1 MSESN
6 RFVILFASI
15 NIRKEK
21 FPCSLCANM
30 RRGALN
36 TAAVELNCNKV
47 ALGHHFDDTVETL
60 MMNLFIEGR
69 FGCFSPVT
77 YLDRIGVTVIR
88 PLIYCPEKEIIG
100 FIMLGHVRTDMP
112 FSAILGKIEE
122 YRFDVSKTQTL
133 YDSLPVFDSQK
144 IDGIMG
150 VVDMLVT
157 CLVSENILYTKHNE
171 SYEAVRKYIYN
182 NYDKKLTARDIA
194 HNVHMSK
201 TTLYKTVKTFTGYSI
216 NEFLNLVRIEKSKEL
231 LVGTDIP
238 IENIAK
244 KLGFSSITYYTR
256 LFKKAVGVP
265 PSVYR
270 KNGKYELKDFS
281 VRKERLNDDK

>member
-1 MSESN
+1 MILEYDIQRLEKKINDFYNATGVSVSVLNDGYSVLCSKKNNNPYCRSIQSKSCCMSECIDFSCN
-6 RFVILFASI
+6 ILAECKKSKRPC
-15 NIRKEK
+15 IRVCHAGLME
-21 FPCSLCANM
+21 M
-30 RRGALN
+30 
-36 TAAVELNCNKV
+36 AVPIICHE
-47 ALGHHFDDTVETL
+47 
-60 MMNLFIEGR
+60 
-69 FGCFSPVT
+69 
-77 YLDRIGVTVIR
+77 
-88 PLIYCPEKEIIG
+88 EIIG